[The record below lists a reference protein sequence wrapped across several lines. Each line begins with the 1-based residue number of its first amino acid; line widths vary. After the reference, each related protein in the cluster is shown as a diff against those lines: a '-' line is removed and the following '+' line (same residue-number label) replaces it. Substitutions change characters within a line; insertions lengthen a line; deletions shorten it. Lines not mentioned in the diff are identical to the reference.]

1 GPAHG
6 PGKSGEALQI
16 RAPRSGRMPGCRRD
30 RATVLVP
37 AASQMRPPGP
47 FRMAPAATDR
57 SSPGSA
63 FVQRLAHEWRQH
75 RRGPVDVRAVVQ
87 GVEFLPARVLLAEV
101 EARAGLLA
109 CQCAAPPAGRIAG
122 LRE

>member
-57 SSPGSA
+57 SSRGSA
-63 FVQRLAHEWRQH
+63 FVQRLAHERRQH
-75 RRGPVDVRAVVQ
+75 RRGPVDVGAVVE
-87 GVEFLPARVLLAEV
+87 GLELLAARILLAEV
-101 EARAGLLA
+101 EAGAGLLA
-109 CQCAAPPAGRIAG
+109 RQRATPPAGRVA
-122 LRE
+122 R